1 MKTTTSTKTI
11 AVLRS
16 IFSRNGIP
24 AQIVSDNGS
33 QFSSDEFATFM
44 KRNGIKH
51 FKSAPYHPATN
62 GLAERFIQ
70 TFKNSMR
77 AMTDENRD
85 INQKIANSLLTY
97 RNTPHSTTN
106 ETPAK
111 LFLGR
116 NLRTRLRLIKPDIQ
130 INVSRNQMN
139 TIFQEK
145 RTKNSRYFEDG
156 RSVIARDYRGKGNK
170 WTSGIIKE
178 REGPLM
184 YKVEIEP
191 GTIWRRHIDQLRD
204 SEINENNIEEPEIVL
219 PSVNI
224 PSTIVTDNT
233 VNDSANNSN
242 TETSEINNPIER
254 RYPERMCKPPRRL
267 IVEK

>member
-1 MKTTTSTKTI
+1 MPTIAPLHPWEWPSSPWERVHIDFAGPFLDRMFFVLVDAHSKWPDIVEMKTMTSTKTI
-11 AVLRS
+11 EVLRS

-33 QFSSDEFATFM
+33 QFSSEEFATFM
-44 KRNGIKH
+44 KCNGIKH

-77 AMTDENRD
+77 AMKDENRD
-85 INQKIANSLLTY
+85 INQKIANFLLTY

-111 LFLGR
+111 LLLGR
-116 NLRTRLRLIKPDIQ
+116 NLRTRL
-130 INVSRNQMN
+130 
-139 TIFQEK
+139 
-145 RTKNSRYFEDG
+145 
-156 RSVIARDYRGKGNK
+156 
-170 WTSGIIKE
+170 
-178 REGPLM
+178 
-184 YKVEIEP
+184 
-191 GTIWRRHIDQLRD
+191 

-219 PSVNI
+219 PSINI
-224 PSTIVTDNT
+224 PSTTVTDIT
-233 VNDSANNSN
+233 VNDSAKNSN

-254 RYPERMCKPPRRL
+254 LTQKEF
-267 IVEK
+267 VSHQED

>member
-1 MKTTTSTKTI
+1 MPTIPPLHPWEWPSSPWERVHIDFAEPFLDRMFFVLVDAHSKWPEIVEMKTTTSTKTI
-11 AVLRS
+11 EVLRS

-77 AMTDENRD
+77 AMKDENRD
-85 INQKIANSLLTY
+85 INQKITNFLLTY

-106 ETPAK
+106 EIPAK

-116 NLRTRLRLIKPDIQ
+116 NLRTRLSLLKPNIQ

-139 TIFQEK
+139 TTFQEK

-156 RSVIARDYRGKGNK
+156 QSVIARDYRGKGTN
-170 WTSGIIKE
+170 GH
-178 REGPLM
+178 L
-184 YKVEIEP
+184 
-191 GTIWRRHIDQLRD
+191 
-204 SEINENNIEEPEIVL
+204 
-219 PSVNI
+219 
-224 PSTIVTDNT
+224 
-233 VNDSANNSN
+233 
-242 TETSEINNPIER
+242 
-254 RYPERMCKPPRRL
+254 
-267 IVEK
+267 